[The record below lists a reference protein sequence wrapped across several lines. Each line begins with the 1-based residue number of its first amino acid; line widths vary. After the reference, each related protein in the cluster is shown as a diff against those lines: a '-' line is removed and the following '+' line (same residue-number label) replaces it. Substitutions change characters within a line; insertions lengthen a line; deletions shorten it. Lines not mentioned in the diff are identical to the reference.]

1 MAERIAAQLET
12 ALRGAAESIQLAFNQ
27 IATEEIRL
35 EPNEAVTA
43 ATLVALN
50 GLSTAGLL
58 ILIECQDG
66 QHWVLACPAS
76 ELLPISPNLT
86 TEQLQAIL
94 DAIREAVCST
104 LSVVVTHVLFSRD
117 LSETV
122 LRAKPTAKLDVISL
136 RMQAESDERACRMLG
151 PLPYAKGVL
160 PPRPVPATEPYGS
173 LEEGLEQLPP
183 YAKSLLKVGVPIS
196 VTLAS
201 TKKPVSS
208 IVSLGPGAIIQFK
221 KSCDEMLSLE
231 VAGLPIAEGEA
242 VKVGDKFGLWITE
255 IKLPDERF
263 RRLQDLV

>member
-1 MAERIAAQLET
+1 MADRIAAQLET
-12 ALRGAAESIQLAFNQ
+12 ALRGAVESMQLAFNQ

-35 EPNEAVTA
+35 EPSEAVTA

-58 ILIECQDG
+58 IMVECQNG
-66 QHWVLACPAS
+66 QHWVLACPSS

-104 LSVVVTHVLFSRD
+104 LSVVATHVLFSRD
-117 LSETV
+117 LSETI
-122 LRAKPTAKLDVISL
+122 LRGKPTTTLDVVSL
-136 RMQAESDERACRMLG
+136 RMQAESDEQACRLVG
-151 PLPYAKGVL
+151 PLPSAKAIL
-160 PPRPVPATEPYGS
+160 PPKRVPVTKPYSS

-183 YAKSLLKVGVPIS
+183 YAKSLLKVTVPMS

-201 TKKPVSS
+201 TKRPVSS